1 MNEHSSQDSELDG
14 EFEQRTRAAFQTSVA
29 GLDGRTRSRL
39 NQARQKAIAAAGH
52 PSRQRWPRRV
62 LPAGGLVAAA
72 VCAFVLQFGSAHRS
86 AQSPEALAL
95 DDLEIVSDADSV
107 DLMQDID
114 FYAWMPANDAA
125 TP

>member
-1 MNEHSSQDSELDG
+1 MNEHSSQDSELDS

-39 NQARQKAIAAAGH
+39 NQARQKAIAAAA
-52 PSRQRWPRRV
+52 PSRQRWLRTM

-72 VCAFVLQFGSAHRS
+72 VFAFVLQFGSAHRS

-95 DDLEIVSDADSV
+95 DDLEIVSDADNV

>member
-1 MNEHSSQDSELDG
+1 VNEHSSQDS

-39 NQARQKAIAAAGH
+39 NQARQKAIAAAA
-52 PSRQRWPRRV
+52 PSRQRWLRTM

-72 VCAFVLQFGSAHRS
+72 VFAFVLQFGSAHRS

-95 DDLEIVSDADSV
+95 DDLEIVSDADNV